1 MIEGILIMKE
11 YSVLG
16 NEANEN
22 NIVCYY
28 LRYRGRDSPSF
39 ERSGPDDAWWWDYL
53 QEWRI
58 KLRTTF
64 MTTIY
69 DTVDLCKGGLS
80 SISWYESST
89 AG

>member
-1 MIEGILIMKE
+1 MDDVIHFEVFGTCTLWAVSHAMIEGILIMKE

-39 ERSGPDDAWWWDYL
+39 ERSGPDDA
-53 QEWRI
+53 
-58 KLRTTF
+58 
-64 MTTIY
+64 
-69 DTVDLCKGGLS
+69 
-80 SISWYESST
+80 
-89 AG
+89 